1 MSQVVSK
8 QKVFKINKQFLN
20 KYILSQQ
27 QQKTEDVLKH
37 GENLCLWVLYD
48 FLSHH
53 RASQVALVVKTLLA
67 NAGDIRDV
75 SLIPMSGRSSG
86 GGHGNPL

>member
-48 FLSHH
+48 FLSHD
-53 RASQVALVVKTLLA
+53 RASQVALVVKTLPA
-67 NAGDIRDV
+67 NAGDIRDA
-75 SLIPMSGRSSG
+75 SLIPVSGRSSG